1 MLGMPK
7 ALCMSGIAV
16 AILIILLFG
25 ADLAVG
31 LPFKRASVIMDV
43 MMLVSAVVLGV
54 LSWFTLREQG

>member
-25 ADLAVG
+25 VDLAVA
-31 LPFKRASVIMDV
+31 LPFKRASAMMDIS
-43 MMLVSAVVLGV
+43 LISCAIVLG
-54 LSWFTLREQG
+54 LISWMTLREQG

>member
-1 MLGMPK
+1 MPK

-31 LPFKRASVIMDV
+31 LPFKRASIIMDL
-43 MMLVSAVVLGV
+43 MMIGSAIVLGV